1 MFTTTAVLWLLTTL
15 AAADASEGDQTPLDP
30 FAAAS
35 EVLRYGFEESEDQDF
50 DGVPD
55 DWVRRRGQEFPAYI
69 RAEIDPN
76 SGHNGFQSLH
86 VRLNGGRLTYYS
98 PFNNGARVDS
108 SFNYVFRGWVRTEG
122 LRNDAAMISV
132 SFLNHRKE
140 RLQRFVT
147 KPVTGTHKDWVPLE
161 IGPIEPHPEARF
173 ILIGCHCVTGAEPDL
188 KGNVWFDDLW
198 VGRLPRL
205 KLGGDLKNRYVK
217 PLSPITINAEVSGIE
232 PGVNFELFM
241 GVRDIKGNIIDRRRE
256 PIFLPTGRSPDEKFN
271 FPFKWELPSQAYGH
285 YQVQAHLDRDGKLM
299 LLGETSFAVLEHATP
314 RSKGEFGWSLPRG
327 WGELKPDELAFIASQ
342 GGIHWLKLPLWD
354 SDPSSRRTSINDVL
368 DELADKGIEPIGLLN
383 QPPEA
388 IKKQFG
394 RDSVKASD
402 VFTQSPEFWASS
414 VMTSLAKYSATVEHW
429 QLGDDD
435 DVGLQT
441 ISNLEAA
448 TAQWR
453 ATFDRSGRIPA
464 IGFAWQVP
472 QDAPVPRALGRS
484 FLAVTPLVGIDDTQY
499 PSLIAPSKQSETQRW
514 LTIATLPRTETVEQ
528 RAIHLVRS
536 LIIARVAGVP
546 VTFATNVVDANS
558 GLIRP
563 DGAPSPLY
571 LPWRTSTLAL
581 QSTKYVGSMKLRN
594 QSTNHVFDRNGEGIV
609 VLMSAEPTTETL
621 NLGDKVLRQE
631 IWGQQ
636 TPLVR
641 TDGRQTIA
649 VSQTPIFLTNC
660 TGPLLKWNLAV
671 GFETQRLASMRGA
684 QANAI
689 LGRNTFGRAV
699 TAEVSIKLPR
709 GWEANP
715 STWSINA
722 AAGETFRLPTDI
734 TLSDDASLGDT
745 DVTIDFQV
753 LADRPEQIE
762 VVRTLEVGL
771 GDVVIDVI
779 DRRLEDGRL
788 ELEQIVLNNTKP
800 EEVLE
805 FRCNLSVSGQKRQ
818 TRYVT
823 GLRQGEDRKLYHL
836 PNAEA
841 LKGQELWLN
850 LEQLNGRRN
859 LNKRIVIGRE
869 WK

>member
-1 MFTTTAVLWLLTTL
+1 MRIATAILWLLMSI
-15 AAADASEGDQTPLDP
+15 AAMSARADEQTPLDP

-35 EVLRYGFEESEDQDF
+35 EVLRYGFEEPEDQNF

-55 DWVRRRGQEFPAYI
+55 DWVRRRGPEFPAYI

-108 SFNYVFRGWVRTEG
+108 SFNYVFRGWVRTER
-122 LRNDAAMISV
+122 LQNDAAMISV

-140 RLQRFVT
+140 RLQHFTT

-173 ILIGCHCVTGAEPDL
+173 VLIGCHCVSGKEPDL
-188 KGNVWFDDLW
+188 KGDVWFDDLW
-198 VGRLPRL
+198 IGRLPRL

-217 PLSPITINAEVSGIE
+217 PLAPISINATVSGIE
-232 PGVNFELFM
+232 PGVNFELSM
-241 GVRDIKGNIIDRRRE
+241 VVKDIRGNEIDRRRE
-256 PIFLPTGRSPDEKFN
+256 RIFLPTGRSPDEKFN
-271 FPFKWELPSQAYGH
+271 FPFQWQLPSQAYGH

-327 WGELKPDELAFIASQ
+327 WGELQPDELAFIAGQ

-354 SDPSSRRTSINDVL
+354 TDLSGRRTSVNDLL
-368 DELADKGIEPIGLLN
+368 DELADKGIEPIGLLS
-383 QPPEA
+383 QPPEN

-402 VFTQSPEFWASS
+402 VFTQSSEFWAAS
-414 VMTSLAKYSATVEHW
+414 VLTSMSKYSATVEHW

-435 DVGLQT
+435 DAGLQT
-441 ISNLEAA
+441 IANLETAA
-448 TAQWR
+448 AQWR

-464 IGFAWQVP
+464 IGLAWQVP
-472 QDAPVPRALGRS
+472 NEAVFPRSLGRS
-484 FLAVTPLVGIDDTQY
+484 FVAISPLVGIDDTQY
-499 PSLIAPSKQSETQRW
+499 PMLIAPSKQTEVQRW
-514 LTIATLPRTETVEQ
+514 LTIKTLPKSEPVEQ

-536 LIIARVAGVP
+536 LIAARAAGVP
-546 VTFATNVVDANS
+546 ITFAADVVNADS

-571 LPWRTSTLAL
+571 LPWRTSALAL
-581 QSTKYVGSMKLRN
+581 QGTKYVGAMRLRN
-594 QSTNHVFDRNGEGIV
+594 QSTNFVFERNGEAIV

-636 TPLVR
+636 TALTR
-641 TDGRQTIA
+641 TDGRLTIP

-660 TGPLLKWNLAV
+660 NAPLPKWNLAV
-671 GFETQRLASMRGA
+671 GFETQRLASMRGS
-684 QANAI
+684 QSNAI

-709 GWEANP
+709 GWDANP
-715 STWSINA
+715 NSWTINA
-722 AAGETFRLPTDI
+722 APGETFRLPTEI

-745 DVTIDFQV
+745 DVTIDFQI
-753 LADRPEQIE
+753 LAERPEQLE

-779 DRRLEDGRL
+779 DRKLEDGRL
-788 ELEQIVLNNTKP
+788 ELEQVVINNTKP

-818 TRYVT
+818 TRYVS

-859 LNKRIVIGRE
+859 LNKRILIGRE